1 MIEPAAVAALVQ
13 DFDPGDDGEAAKS
26 KELVLALLDRSPE
39 PFSRRQFNPG
49 HITCT
54 GLVLS
59 PGGGR
64 ILLVLHRRLQR
75 WLLPG
80 GHVEADDPLIGDT
93 GRREVVEETGAI
105 LRADS
110 RPLLVGV
117 DVHGIPPRRDEPFHL
132 HHDLIFRFE
141 AASEVFHVSEE
152 VREVAWCGVEE
163 FDRYQ
168 LPGSIRRSYLRG
180 LPGWL
185 ARQFTSGQF
194 TGCPFPPYRAKL

>member
-1 MIEPAAVAALVQ
+1 MIEAAAVAALLHQ
-13 DFDPGDDGEAAKS
+13 FDAEDDGEAAKS
-26 KELVLALLDRSPE
+26 KELVLELLARSPE

-54 GLVLS
+54 GLALS
-59 PGGGR
+59 PARDR

-80 GHVEADDPLIGDT
+80 GHVEPDDPLIGDA

-105 LRADS
+105 LRADAS
-110 RPLLVGV
+110 PLLVGV

-141 AASEVFHVSEE
+141 AASDAFHISEE
-152 VREVAWCGVEE
+152 VREVAWCSVAE

-168 LPGSIRRSYLRG
+168 LPCSIRRSYARA
-180 LPGWL
+180 L
-185 ARQFTSGQF
+185 ASVRN
-194 TGCPFPPYRAKL
+194 

>member
-1 MIEPAAVAALVQ
+1 MIEPAAVAGLLQ
-13 DFDPGDDGEAAKS
+13 HFDPAGDGEAAKS
-26 KELVLALLDRSPE
+26 KELVLALLASSPE

-59 PGGGR
+59 PGRDR

-80 GHVEADDPLIGDT
+80 GHVEPDDPLIGDA

-110 RPLLVGV
+110 PPLLVGV
-117 DVHGIPPRRDEPFHL
+117 DVHGIPVRRDEPFHL
-132 HHDLIFRFE
+132 HHDLIFRFQ
-141 AASEVFHVSEE
+141 AASDAFQTSEE
-152 VREVAWCGVEE
+152 VREVAWCAVAE

-168 LPGSIRRSYLRG
+168 LPGSIRRSYARA
-180 LPGWL
+180 L
-185 ARQFTSGQF
+185 ASLGQ
-194 TGCPFPPYRAKL
+194 

>member
-1 MIEPAAVAALVQ
+1 MIEPAHAAALLHQ
-13 DFDPGDDGEAAKS
+13 FDPAGDGEAAKS
-26 KELVLALLDRSPE
+26 KELVLALLASSPE

-59 PGGGR
+59 PARDR

-80 GHVEADDPLIGDT
+80 GHVEPDDPFIGDAA
-93 GRREVVEETGAI
+93 RREVVEETGAI

-110 RPLLVGV
+110 APLLAGV

-132 HHDLIFRFE
+132 HHDLIFVFH
-141 AASEVFHVSEE
+141 AASDAFHTSEE
-152 VREVAWCGVEE
+152 VREVAWCTVAE

-168 LPGSIRRSYLRG
+168 LPGSLHRAYARA
-180 LPGWL
+180 L
-185 ARQFTSGQF
+185 AMA
-194 TGCPFPPYRAKL
+194 CAEI

>member
-1 MIEPAAVAALVQ
+1 MIEAAAVSALLDQFEAA
-13 DFDPGDDGEAAKS
+13 GDGEAAKS
-26 KELVLALLDRSPE
+26 KELVLALLARSPA

-59 PGGGR
+59 PGQDR

-80 GHVEADDPLIGDT
+80 GHVEPDDPCIGDA
-93 GRREVVEETGAI
+93 GRREVVEETGAM

-110 RPLLVGV
+110 PALLVGV
-117 DVHGIPPRRDEPFHL
+117 DVHGIPSRRDEPFHL
-132 HHDLIFRFE
+132 HHDLIFRFRAVSD
-141 AASEVFHVSEE
+141 AAQASEE
-152 VREVAWCGVEE
+152 VREAAWCPAAE

-168 LPGSIRRSYLRG
+168 LPGSIRRSYARALSIAGR
-180 LPGWL
+180 L
-185 ARQFTSGQF
+185 A
-194 TGCPFPPYRAKL
+194 

>member
-1 MIEPAAVAALVQ
+1 MIAPAAVTALLEQ
-13 DFDPGDDGEAAKS
+13 FDPADDGEAAKS
-26 KELVLALLDRSPE
+26 KELVLALLASSPE

-59 PGGGR
+59 PRRER

-80 GHVEADDPLIGDT
+80 GHVEPDDPFIGDA

-105 LRADS
+105 LRADTA
-110 RPLLVGV
+110 PLLVGV
-117 DVHGIPPRRDEPFHL
+117 DVHGIPVRRDEPFHL
-132 HHDLIFRFE
+132 HHDLIFLFQ
-141 AASEVFHVSEE
+141 AASEAFQASEE
-152 VREVAWCGVEE
+152 VRDAAWCAVAD

-168 LPGSIRRSYLRG
+168 LPGSIRRSYARA
-180 LPGWL
+180 L
-185 ARQFTSGQF
+185 ASLGD
-194 TGCPFPPYRAKL
+194 